1 MTPHGKLSRK
11 LRRTILGMVVVYG
24 STTAAACCR
33 PIVCDPAP
41 PPSLARRPT
50 ATGTPMICDPP
61 PPPAL
66 TRQPTGARTPMICD
80 PAPPPR
86 GTSVGRP
93 TATGEA
99 ATLRFRANTVRVMT
113 DASLEDAVVQGRVR
127 DRQGQPVPNLRISAQ
142 MGAAEVSTATDTNG
156 AYLLRLS
163 QPGSY
168 LLMVEGDRN
177 HGLTLDLKRN
187 DVATIDWEE
196 TDRQSQLPLAEIR
209 SVAIV
214 WDEGLTCHA
223 ESPWPGA
230 RYRWSAT
237 GGSLKESGGRVTWEP
252 PAEPGRY
259 LVQVV
264 ADWGA
269 TGLAVD
275 AQTVVVDGD
284 GTITIS

>member
-1 MTPHGKLSRK
+1 MTPQGKLSRK
-11 LRRTILGMVVVYG
+11 LRRTILGMMVVYS

-33 PIVCDPAP
+33 PIVCDPPP
-41 PPSLARRPT
+41 PPSTARRPT

-86 GTSVGRP
+86 GTSAARP
-93 TATGEA
+93 TATAKAG
-99 ATLRFRANTVRVMT
+99 TQRFRASVVRVAA
-113 DASLEDAVVQGRVR
+113 DASLDGAAVQGRVR
-127 DRQGQPVPNLRISAQ
+127 DRQGQPVPNLRLTAQ
-142 MGAAEVSTATDTNG
+142 MGSVDAGAATDASG
-156 AYLLRLS
+156 AYSLRLR

-168 LLMVEGDRN
+168 LLMVEGDRSY
-177 HGLTLDLKRN
+177 GLTLELNRG
-187 DVATIDWEE
+187 DVATVDWEE
-196 TDRQSQLPLAEIR
+196 VGLQSRLPLAEIR
-209 SVAIV
+209 TVEIV
-214 WDEGLTCHA
+214 WEEGLTFRA

-237 GGSLKESGGRVTWEP
+237 GGSLSESGERVIWEP

-275 AQTVVVDGD
+275 AQTLVVDED
-284 GTITIS
+284 GSITIC